1 MITLGIYLNPGNE
14 EFKNTINKMIY
25 VDKSLLIEKIGTYSK
40 AINQYICISR
50 PRRFGKST
58 DANMLVAYYSK
69 GCDSHNL
76 FNHLKISNTE
86 NYQKDLNQH
95 NVIHLNMQD
104 FLSMTNSIEDMLI
117 LLSEEVIFELT
128 QKYPVTTSR
137 NILSLVL
144 SRIFSQY
151 NESFIFIID
160 EWDCVFRDF
169 KQDKEAQEKYLDFL
183 RNLLKD
189 KSYVKMCYM
198 TGILPIKKYGT
209 HSALNMF
216 DEISMIEPRSYSEF
230 MGFTEEEV
238 KALCEEYN
246 VDFTM
251 MQYWYNGYH
260 LKENISIYSP
270 RSVTASIADHNFLN
284 YWSQTETFEALKEYI
299 DLNFD
304 GLKEDITAMMAGMK
318 VDIDISSFQNDMTTF
333 HSKDDVMTLLIHL
346 GYLGYDSI
354 NQKVYIPNN
363 EVNGTF
369 ITSVKNSNW
378 NIVSTMLKNSKN
390 LLEATWNLDAKKVA
404 EYIQEAHYETS
415 ILQYNDENALSYTI
429 SLAYIAAKEF
439 YTIVRE
445 LPTGKGYADIAF
457 IPKMDKPAML
467 IELKYNHDVETGI
480 DQIKKKNY
488 PKGLEHYQN
497 NLLLISISYDKT
509 TKEHSCMIE
518 KLG

>member
-1 MITLGIYLNPGNE
+1 MGIYLNPGNE

-439 YTIVRE
+439 YTIIRE

-509 TKEHSCMIE
+509 TKEHSCIIE

>member
-439 YTIVRE
+439 YTIIRE

>member
-439 YTIVRE
+439 YTIIRE

-509 TKEHSCMIE
+509 TKEHSCIIE

>member
-76 FNHLKISNTE
+76 FDHLKISNTK
-86 NYQKDLNQH
+86 NYKKDLNQH

-169 KQDKEAQEKYLDFL
+169 KQDNEAQEKYLDFL

-304 GLKEDITAMMAGMK
+304 GLKENITAMMAGMK

-439 YTIVRE
+439 YTIIRE

>member
-1 MITLGIYLNPGNE
+1 MGIYLNPGNE

>member
-76 FNHLKISNTE
+76 FDHLKISNTK
-86 NYQKDLNQH
+86 NYKKDLNQH

-304 GLKEDITAMMAGMK
+304 GLKENITAMMAGMK

>member
-1 MITLGIYLNPGNE
+1 
-14 EFKNTINKMIY
+14 
-25 VDKSLLIEKIGTYSK
+25 
-40 AINQYICISR
+40 
-50 PRRFGKST
+50 
-58 DANMLVAYYSK
+58 
-69 GCDSHNL
+69 
-76 FNHLKISNTE
+76 
-86 NYQKDLNQH
+86 
-95 NVIHLNMQD
+95 
-104 FLSMTNSIEDMLI
+104 
-117 LLSEEVIFELT
+117 
-128 QKYPVTTSR
+128 
-137 NILSLVL
+137 
-144 SRIFSQY
+144 
-151 NESFIFIID
+151 
-160 EWDCVFRDF
+160 
-169 KQDKEAQEKYLDFL
+169 
-183 RNLLKD
+183 
-189 KSYVKMCYM
+189 M

-404 EYIQEAHYETS
+404 EYIQEA
-415 ILQYNDENALSYTI
+415 AL
-429 SLAYIAAKEF
+429 
-439 YTIVRE
+439 
-445 LPTGKGYADIAF
+445 
-457 IPKMDKPAML
+457 
-467 IELKYNHDVETGI
+467 
-480 DQIKKKNY
+480 
-488 PKGLEHYQN
+488 
-497 NLLLISISYDKT
+497 
-509 TKEHSCMIE
+509 
-518 KLG
+518 

>member
-1 MITLGIYLNPGNE
+1 MGIYLNPGNG

-25 VDKSLLIEKIGTYSK
+25 VDKSLLIEKISTYSK

-76 FNHLKISNTE
+76 FDHLKISNTK
-86 NYQKDLNQH
+86 NYEIDLNQH

-304 GLKEDITAMMAGMK
+304 GLKENITAMMAGMK

-439 YTIVRE
+439 YTIIRE

>member
-1 MITLGIYLNPGNE
+1 MGIYLNPGNE

-76 FNHLKISNTE
+76 FDHLKISNTK
-86 NYQKDLNQH
+86 NYEKDLNQH

-404 EYIQEAHYETS
+404 EYIQETHYETS

-439 YTIVRE
+439 YTIIRE

-467 IELKYNHDVETGI
+467 IELKYNHDIETGI

>member
-169 KQDKEAQEKYLDFL
+169 KQDKEAQEKYLNFL

-439 YTIVRE
+439 YTIIRE

>member
-76 FNHLKISNTE
+76 FDHLKISNTK
-86 NYQKDLNQH
+86 NYKKDLNQH

-260 LKENISIYSP
+260 LKENISIFSP

-304 GLKEDITAMMAGMK
+304 GLKENITAMMAGMK

-439 YTIVRE
+439 YTIIRE